1 MRGRMPAGIGLAPT
15 VDAAGAPARE
25 CLRAVGV
32 AALALVFGMA
42 AGTAEAQLSASARAG
57 QQKSQACMVCHGPIG
72 VSSAPDAPN
81 LAGQPQVYL
90 TAQLRAYRSGGRRHE
105 VMNVIAR
112 PLSDQDIDDLA
123 AWYSA
128 IRIEAVPPN

>member
-1 MRGRMPAGIGLAPT
+1 MQARK
-15 VDAAGAPARE
+15 AAGTRFA
-25 CLRAVGV
+25 AVAV
-32 AALALVFGMA
+32 AWVLGAA

-57 QQKSQACMVCHGPIG
+57 QVKSQACMVCHGPVG

-90 TAQLRAYRSGGRRHE
+90 TAQLRAYRSGSRRHE
-105 VMNVIAR
+105 VMNVIAK

-128 IRIEAVPPN
+128 IRIEALAPN

>member
-1 MRGRMPAGIGLAPT
+1 MRARKPAGTGLASVADGP
-15 VDAAGAPARE
+15 GAPSLE

-32 AALALVFGMA
+32 AAVALVFGMA

-57 QQKSQACMVCHGPIG
+57 QVKSQSCMVCHGPIG

-90 TAQLRAYRSGGRRHE
+90 TSQLRAYRSGGRRHE